1 MTASPMVNRLL
12 IGLLALLA
20 FVPLYAQWAGEP
32 FLITFL
38 SRVLI
43 FALAALSLNIILG
56 FGGLV
61 STRDKNVMRKGSSAH
76 CA

>member
-1 MTASPMVNRLL
+1 MVNRLL
-12 IGLLALLA
+12 MGLLALLA

-61 STRDKNVMRKGSSAH
+61 SFGHALYLGLGATA
-76 CA
+76 